1 MRREFSRILSSLTF
15 MACLNSPLAS
25 AHDFWIEPGD
35 FRPKAGAKVP
45 LKLYVG
51 QDFKGD
57 SVIYLPEL
65 FERYAAI
72 GPDGENRIAGTP
84 GDDPAG
90 RFTAGKTGVIVV
102 AYRGTVTDV
111 TFDSRKEFES
121 YLDKEGLERVR
132 ALPDYAR
139 LTAKPPIR
147 ENYSRCAKSL
157 VAVGPIDPKAP
168 ADRAVGLT
176 LELVAERNPY
186 TLARGE
192 PLPVRLLH
200 NGKPLA
206 EALIIAFNKAEP
218 TKKIKVRTDRDGRA
232 ALKLDRPGTWL
243 VTSVHMFPASRFAR
257 AHWESLWAS
266 LTFELP

>member
-1 MRREFSRILSSLTF
+1 MRREFNRILPVL
-15 MACLNSPLAS
+15 MLGAGLIAPMAS
-25 AHDFWIEPGD
+25 AHDFWIEPAG
-35 FRPKAGAKVP
+35 FHPQPGAKVP

-51 QDFKGD
+51 QDFRGD

-65 FERYAAI
+65 FERYVAVDA
-72 GPDGENRIAGTP
+72 DGEKKITGTP

-90 RFTAGKTGVIVV
+90 SFTAGKPGITVV

-111 TFDSRKEFES
+111 SFDTLKEFDS

-139 LTAKPPIR
+139 LTGKLPIS
-147 ENYSRCAKSL
+147 EDYSRCAKSL
-157 VAVGPIDPKAP
+157 VAVGPIDPKSP
-168 ADRAVGLT
+168 ADRALGLT
-176 LELVAERNPY
+176 LELIAERNPY
-186 TLARGE
+186 TLTRGE
-192 PLPVRLLH
+192 PLPVQLLYK
-200 NGKPLA
+200 GKPLS
-206 EALIIAFNKAEP
+206 EALVIAFNKAEP

-232 ALKLDRPGTWL
+232 TLKLDRPGTWL
-243 VTSVHMFPASRFAR
+243 VTSVHMFPAPWHAR